1 MKSSATK
8 EVVLSCKN
16 VWKVYGQSP
25 DKFFSKKNGN
35 LPNSKEVIDEIRATS
50 HVTAAANVS
59 FDLHKGEI
67 FVVMGLS
74 GSGKSTLVRCL
85 SRLVEAT
92 AGEVLIEGTDLLSL
106 SKKELIDIRRHKMG
120 MVFQA
125 FGLLPHLNVI
135 ENIAFPLKLQ
145 GVPEKERLERAQRV
159 IDLVE
164 LNGREYN
171 FPDQLSGGQ
180 QQRVGI
186 ARSLAVEPDIWFL
199 DEPFSALD
207 PLIRRQMQ
215 DEFLRIQQVLHKSIV
230 FITHDFLEALRIADR
245 IMIMKDGEVIQ
256 IGTPLELIL
265 NPADDYVFE
274 FTCDVPWERILHAE
288 DVIRPIEARDKD
300 VKGRVARDTSVED
313 LLPYLAEHEDG
324 VLVEDED
331 GRVLGLATARGVV
344 KALATGSEDRQV
356 VREISSESDAMEQTS

>member
-1 MKSSATK
+1 MKFSSTK
-8 EVVLSCKN
+8 EVVLSCRN
-16 VWKVYGQSP
+16 VWKIYGPNP
-25 DKFFSKKNGN
+25 DKFFTRKCGKLSD
-35 LPNSKEVIDEIRATS
+35 PDETIAEIRS
-50 HVTAAANVS
+50 ENHITAAANVS
-59 FDLHKGEI
+59 FDLHRGEI
-67 FVVMGLS
+67 FVIMGLS
-74 GSGKSTLVRCL
+74 GSGKSTVVRCL
-85 SRLVEAT
+85 SRLVEPT
-92 AGEVLIEGTDLLSL
+92 AGAVLIEGHDLLSL
-106 SKKELIDIRRHKMG
+106 SKKELIDIRRNKMG

-145 GVPEKERLERAQRV
+145 GISEKERFERARRV

-164 LNGREYN
+164 LNGREHN

-245 IMIMKDGEVIQ
+245 IMIMKDGEVVQ
-256 IGTPLELIL
+256 IGTPLDLIL

-274 FTCDVPWERILHAE
+274 FTSDVPWERILHAE
-288 DVIRPIEARDKD
+288 DVMRPIEDRDKI
-300 VKGRVARDTSVED
+300 VKGRVAHNTSVED

-324 VLVEDED
+324 VLVEDEN
-331 GRVLGLATARGVV
+331 GLVLGVATARGVV

-356 VREISSESDAMEQTS
+356 VREVSTDDQFAGQA